1 MWRGIYIV
9 GEPVDDWQ
17 EKIAEV
23 LSCCDPTAVVGRTA
37 AAALWGLDGF
47 ADGAA
52 PVVLVGRSAR
62 SRLPGVCRTTCLPEA
77 KIIRGMRVSSVMDTL
92 IDLGAGLR
100 SAPSAFH
107 VLTPADRVEL
117 ALESALRKNLVVL
130 DDVMRAVAAAPAQR
144 PGRSVLAQV
153 MRRRP
158 EDAPPTES
166 FLETRGIQV
175 LRNAGAPDGR
185 RQVDLFDERGR
196 FMGRVDLVVG
206 STIIEFDGREHHA
219 RVGAF
224 ERDRHR
230 WRAWQRLGYR
240 IVPSTWV
247 DVEHEPGPWLA
258 DVWALL

>member
-1 MWRGIYIV
+1 MYIV
-9 GEPVDDWQ
+9 GEQVDDWQ
-17 EKIAEV
+17 EKVAEV
-23 LSCCDPTAVVGRTA
+23 LSCCDPTAVIGRTA

-62 SRLPGVCRTTCLPEA
+62 SRLPGVCRTTCLPQAE
-77 KIIRGMRVSSVMDTL
+77 IVRGMRVSSVMDTL

-100 SAPSAFH
+100 SAPSGVH

-117 ALESALRKNLVVL
+117 ALESALRHGFVAL
-130 DDVMRAVAAAPAQR
+130 DEVMRALAAAPTQR
-144 PGRSVLAQV
+144 PGRSVLALV

-158 EDAPPTES
+158 EGAPPTES

-196 FMGRVDLVVG
+196 FVGRVDLVVG
-206 STIIEFDGREHHA
+206 RTIIEFDGREHHA

-247 DVEHEPGPWLA
+247 DVEHKPGPWLA
-258 DVWALL
+258 DVRALL